1 MRHPPASRHDA
12 APATAPAAVSAG
24 RLPEFHVV
32 GFTGHRHLADT
43 DGASQAIRTALEGL
57 RREVPGEWIAFSSIA
72 SGGDRLFVREA
83 RALGLSWHA
92 ILPLPRA
99 EFARDFAPSEWPEV
113 EATLATAGHVRVIG
127 DSEDREEGYLDCGIE
142 TVNEADVLLAL
153 WDGDAARGKGGTADI
168 VKYAMSIRK
177 PIIIVD
183 ARTHEV
189 RRENWD
195 QLEPGDPVLADLNEM
210 PDAASAWSENPFKA
224 PDNVFLFQQKCD
236 HWASQGAPQ
245 FRRLIVATVAAHVVA
260 SLIGTAV
267 VAYNTHLIIL
277 PWIELACVGFALSA
291 ALVLREKL
299 HSHHSWVR
307 CRLAA
312 EFCRSALATWGLP
325 RAAPLLRDLD
335 LAGVRALTRSLYVL
349 HVRSSAARPVPIDE
363 FKRIYLEKRI
373 LDQLAYYDRQV
384 KRAAPLF
391 RRLTTAF
398 SVATILAFASSTF
411 YTLSVTFDAGWPAWI
426 KQTTYVYL
434 PITLPV
440 LAAAAIS
447 IISIND
453 LQRRVARYR
462 EMRIVLEAS
471 RAKVASC
478 RTWNSLEHVVLKTE
492 RALLQEVIEWH
503 STRSFSQSH

>member
-1 MRHPPASRHDA
+1 MRHTSAPADVLPDA
-12 APATAPAAVSAG
+12 APGIVPAG

-32 GFTGHRHLADT
+32 GFTGHRRLTDP
-43 DGASQAIRTALEGL
+43 DGASKAIRAALEAL
-57 RREVPGEWIAFSSIA
+57 RREAPGEWIALSSIA
-72 SGGDRLFVREA
+72 SGGDRLFVRESLS
-83 RALGLSWHA
+83 LGLSWHA
-92 ILPLPRA
+92 ILPMPRA

-113 EATLATAGHVRVIG
+113 EATLATAQHVRVIA

-142 TVNEADVLLAL
+142 TVNEADVLIAL
-153 WDGDAARGKGGTADI
+153 WDGDAARGKGGTAD
-168 VKYAMSIRK
+168 VVQYAKSIRK
-177 PIIIVD
+177 PIVIVD
-183 ARTHEV
+183 ALTHEV

-195 QLEPGDPVLADLNEM
+195 ELEAGDPVLTDLNEL

-260 SLIGTAV
+260 TLIGTAV
-267 VAYNTHLIIL
+267 VAYDTHIVIL
-277 PWIELACVGFALSA
+277 PWIELACVSFALGA
-291 ALVLREKL
+291 ALVLRRKL

-349 HVRSSAARPVPIDE
+349 HVRSSALRPVPIDD
-363 FKRIYLEKRI
+363 FKRIYLEKRVE
-373 LDQLAYYDRQV
+373 DQLAYYDRQV
-384 KRAAPLF
+384 RRAAPLF
-391 RRLTTAF
+391 RRLTAAF
-398 SVATILAFASSTF
+398 SVATVLALAASTF
-411 YTLSVTFDAGWPAWI
+411 YTLSVTVEADWPKWVQ
-426 KQTTYVYL
+426 QTTYVYL

-471 RAKVASC
+471 RAKVSSC